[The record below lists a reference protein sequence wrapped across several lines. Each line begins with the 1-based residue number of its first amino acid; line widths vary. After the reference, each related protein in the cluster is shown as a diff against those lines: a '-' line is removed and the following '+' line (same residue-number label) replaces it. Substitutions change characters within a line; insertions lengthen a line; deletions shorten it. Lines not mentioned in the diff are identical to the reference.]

1 MPGRWILIGCCTQ
14 GERQPGALGGPSFA
28 DVITPAGQNQT
39 HTTPSGDVASLR
51 ADYGSSD
58 VFNRESKY
66 IKRKCMVEIVI
77 VCRLR
82 TPDIVWTSR

>member
-1 MPGRWILIGCCTQ
+1 MPGHWILIGCCTQ
-14 GERQPGALGGPSFA
+14 GERQPRALGGPSFA
-28 DVITPAGQNQT
+28 DVITPARQNQT

-58 VFNRESKY
+58 VFKRERKY
-66 IKRKCMVEIVI
+66 IKRKYMVEIVI

-82 TPDIVWTSR
+82 TLDTVCASR